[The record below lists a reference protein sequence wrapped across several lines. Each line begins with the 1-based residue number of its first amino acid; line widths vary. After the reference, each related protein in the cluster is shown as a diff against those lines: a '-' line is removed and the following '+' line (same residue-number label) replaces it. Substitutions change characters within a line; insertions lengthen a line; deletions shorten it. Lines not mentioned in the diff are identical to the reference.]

1 MMAELAVR
9 GVIDD
14 VSLTVATVQNPD
26 SFKSLEVLDGTGPYK
41 KQRRQEFHLTKSVD
55 RHQMNS
61 DFVITSLDLY
71 FQKRQQVEAADLVR
85 KLVGERVERDDRV
98 KTHRD
103 QSIEHDLELKD
114 QSEKVNVSV
123 VSDLHQK
130 RRLEITERL

>member
-1 MMAELAVR
+1 MKIINENPDLGESMMAELAVR

-61 DFVITSLDLY
+61 DFVSNIT
-71 FQKRQQVEAADLVR
+71 
-85 KLVGERVERDDRV
+85 
-98 KTHRD
+98 
-103 QSIEHDLELKD
+103 
-114 QSEKVNVSV
+114 
-123 VSDLHQK
+123 
-130 RRLEITERL
+130 